1 MLPNHYKDTTIAA
14 DVMRRSRWVSL
25 VAIFTAMAVVLNG
38 LTVPAPYAG
47 FLLYGIWEIPVL
59 LALLLLGFGGGLAVA
74 ALNGFALEF
83 INPGGLPTGP
93 LYNLVA
99 EVAMFAGVLAAGK
112 LMQGRGTGPLVLAST
127 VTGAVT
133 RTAVMTVVN
142 WAVLAQPYP
151 IGFGSF
157 GVTQAAVPGLLV
169 LIGIFNATVA
179 LYVVPA
185 AFGARR
191 AIASRSRT
199 IEVQRAE
206 GFTP

>member
-1 MLPNHYKDTTIAA
+1 
-14 DVMRRSRWVSL
+14 VSL

-59 LALLLLGFGGGLAVA
+59 LALLLLGLGGGLAVA
-74 ALNGFALEF
+74 ALNGIALEF

-99 EVAMFAGVLAAGK
+99 EVAMFAGVLAARR
-112 LMQGRGTGPLVLAST
+112 LMRGSGTPALVLAST
-127 VTGAVT
+127 LLGAVV
-133 RTAVMTVVN
+133 RTGVMTLVN

-157 GVTQAAVPGLLV
+157 GVTQTAVPGLLV
-169 LIGIFNATVA
+169 LIGIFNATVT

-185 AFGARR
+185 AFAASR
-191 AIASRSRT
+191 AIVSRSGT
-199 IEVQRAE
+199 IGNLRAE
-206 GFTP
+206 GFTS

>member
-1 MLPNHYKDTTIAA
+1 
-14 DVMRRSRWVSL
+14 MRRSMWVSL

-59 LALLLLGFGGGLAVA
+59 LALLLLGFGGGLTVA
-74 ALNGFALEF
+74 ALNGVALEF

-93 LYNLVA
+93 LYNLLA
-99 EVAMFAGVLAAGK
+99 EVAMFAGVLAAK
-112 LMQGRGTGPLVLAST
+112 KVMRGRGTGTLVLAST
-127 VTGAVT
+127 VLGAVT
-133 RTAVMTVVN
+133 RTGVMTVVN
-142 WAVLAQPYP
+142 WVVLAQPYP

-157 GVTQAAVPGLLV
+157 GVTQASVPGLLL

-179 LYVVPA
+179 LYVVPS
-185 AFGARR
+185 AFGASR

-199 IEVQRAE
+199 IGAQRAE
-206 GFTP
+206 GFTS

>member
-1 MLPNHYKDTTIAA
+1 
-14 DVMRRSRWVSL
+14 MRRSIWVSL

-74 ALNGFALEF
+74 TLNGVALEF

-99 EVAMFAGVLAAGK
+99 EVAMFAGVLAARK
-112 LMQGRGTGPLVLAST
+112 VMQGRGMPALVLAST
-127 VTGAVT
+127 VLGAVT

-142 WAVLAQPYP
+142 WVVLAQPYP

-185 AFGARR
+185 AFGASR
-191 AIASRSRT
+191 AIASRSR
-199 IEVQRAE
+199 IIGVQRAE
-206 GFTP
+206 GFTS

>member
-1 MLPNHYKDTTIAA
+1 
-14 DVMRRSRWVSL
+14 MRRSLWVSL

-74 ALNGFALEF
+74 ALNGVALEF

-99 EVAMFAGVLAAGK
+99 EVAMFAGVLAARK
-112 LMQGRGTGPLVLAST
+112 VMRGRGTASLVLAST
-127 VTGAVT
+127 VLGAVT
-133 RTAVMTVVN
+133 RTGVMTAVN
-142 WAVLAQPYP
+142 WVVLAQPYP

-185 AFGARR
+185 AFGAGR
-191 AIASRSRT
+191 AIASRSR
-199 IEVQRAE
+199 IIGVEKAE
-206 GFTP
+206 GFTS

>member
-1 MLPNHYKDTTIAA
+1 
-14 DVMRRSRWVSL
+14 MRRSLWVSL

-59 LALLLLGFGGGLAVA
+59 LALLLLGLGGGLAVA
-74 ALNGFALEF
+74 ALNGVALEF

-99 EVAMFAGVLAAGK
+99 EVAMFAGVLAARR
-112 LMQGRGTGPLVLAST
+112 LMRGRGAAALVIAST
-127 VTGAVT
+127 VLGAAARTG
-133 RTAVMTVVN
+133 VMTVVN

-157 GVTQAAVPGLLV
+157 GVTQADVPALLV
-169 LIGIFNATVA
+169 LIGIFNATVS

-185 AFGARR
+185 AFGASR

-199 IEVQRAE
+199 IGGQRAE
-206 GFTP
+206 GFTS

>member
-1 MLPNHYKDTTIAA
+1 
-14 DVMRRSRWVSL
+14 VSL

-59 LALLLLGFGGGLAVA
+59 LALLLLGLRGGLAVA
-74 ALNGFALEF
+74 ALNGVALEF

-99 EVAMFAGVLAAGK
+99 EVAMFAGVLAAMR
-112 LMQGRGTGPLVLAST
+112 LVQGRVTAALVLAST
-127 VTGAVT
+127 ALGAVA
-133 RTAVMTVVN
+133 RTGVMTVVN

-157 GVTQAAVPGLLV
+157 GVTQANVPGLLV
-169 LIGIFNATVA
+169 LIGVFNATVA
-179 LYVVPA
+179 LYVVPT
-185 AFGARR
+185 AFGANR
-191 AIASRSRT
+191 AIVSRSGTKGELRG
-199 IEVQRAE
+199 E
-206 GFTP
+206 GFTS

>member
-1 MLPNHYKDTTIAA
+1 
-14 DVMRRSRWVSL
+14 MRKSRWVSL

-59 LALLLLGFGGGLAVA
+59 LALLILGFGGGLAVA
-74 ALNGFALEF
+74 SLNGLALEF

-99 EVAMFAGVLAAGK
+99 EVAMFAGVLAARK
-112 LMQGRGTGPLVLAST
+112 LVKGRGTPALVLACT
-127 VTGAVT
+127 ILGAAVRTG
-133 RTAVMTVVN
+133 VMTLVN

-169 LIGIFNATVA
+169 LIGIFNATVT

-185 AFGARR
+185 AFAANR
-191 AIASRSRT
+191 AIVSRLGKT
-199 IEVQRAE
+199 GELRAE
-206 GFTP
+206 GFTS

>member
-1 MLPNHYKDTTIAA
+1 
-14 DVMRRSRWVSL
+14 MRRSRWLSL
-25 VAIFTAMAVVLNG
+25 VALLTAMAVVLNG

-59 LALLLLGFGGGLAVA
+59 LALLLLGLEGGLAVA
-74 ALNGFALEF
+74 ALNGLALEF

-99 EVAMFAGVLAAGK
+99 EVSMFAGVLAARR
-112 LMQGRGTGPLVLAST
+112 LTRGRGTGALVLSST
-127 VTGAVT
+127 VLGAAT

-157 GVTQAAVPGLLV
+157 GVTQAAVPGLLE
-169 LIGIFNATVA
+169 LIAVFNATVA

-185 AFGARR
+185 SFGITR
-191 AIASRSRT
+191 ALVSRSRA
-199 IEVQRAE
+199 IGGLPGE
-206 GFTP
+206 GFTS

>member
-1 MLPNHYKDTTIAA
+1 
-14 DVMRRSRWVSL
+14 MRRSLWVSL

-38 LTVPAPYAG
+38 LTIPAPYAG

-74 ALNGFALEF
+74 ALNGVALEF

-99 EVAMFAGVLAAGK
+99 EVAMFAGVLAARR
-112 LMQGRGTGPLVLAST
+112 LMQSRGTVPLVISATALGALAR
-127 VTGAVT
+127 TGI
-133 RTAVMTVVN
+133 MTIVN

-151 IGFGSF
+151 IGFS
-157 GVTQAAVPGLLV
+157 VPQATVPGLLV
-169 LIGIFNATVA
+169 LIGIFNVTVT

-185 AFGARR
+185 AFGASR
-191 AIASRSRT
+191 AISSRSRT
-199 IEVQRAE
+199 IGAGRAE
-206 GFTP
+206 GLTA